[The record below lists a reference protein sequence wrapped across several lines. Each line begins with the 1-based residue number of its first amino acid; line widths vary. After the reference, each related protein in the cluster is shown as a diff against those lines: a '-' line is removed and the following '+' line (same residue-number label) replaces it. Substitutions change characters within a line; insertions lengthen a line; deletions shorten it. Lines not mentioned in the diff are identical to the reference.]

1 MHLEHTPEAVRTL
14 SRALARAARLG
25 HPATGTEHLLFAL
38 LDAGTPTARA
48 LAPGVNDA
56 GALMG
61 TIAALDPP
69 DWISGDDDVTEP
81 DGDADRHVTAV
92 LREAEWS
99 AGSRARPAVP
109 ASPALWNC
117 LRGALV
123 HAEQTGVVTSS
134 HFLVALLGLPH
145 SRAVEALRLRRVDR
159 DTVAAA
165 IDRSI
170 AEFDLSA
177 VAPEATAVAILRR
190 SGAFGH
196 RTGLVTR
203 WLSRMAGHGS
213 PVLFAVRAEALRQ
226 AVRRGRSEVD
236 SADLLLGVLSLDHL
250 LVLAG
255 RKLATAA
262 NTGAETLT
270 AQGIDLCTLV
280 RSAVVDPPEPLG
292 ESLPTNASA
301 RRALTKAR
309 LLATD
314 QNAPEVGTAHLVSA
328 LLDEPDGP
336 VAALLTAAGHDVPRL
351 RDAVA

>member
-1 MHLEHTPEAVRTL
+1 
-14 SRALARAARLG
+14 
-25 HPATGTEHLLFAL
+25 
-38 LDAGTPTARA
+38 
-48 LAPGVNDA
+48 
-56 GALMG
+56 
-61 TIAALDPP
+61 
-69 DWISGDDDVTEP
+69 
-81 DGDADRHVTAV
+81 V

-109 ASPALWNC
+109 ASPALWTC

-123 HAEQTGVVTSS
+123 HAEQAGVVTSS
-134 HFLVALLGLPH
+134 HFVVALLGLPH

-170 AEFDLSA
+170 AESHLSA
-177 VAPEATAVAILRR
+177 EIAPEATAVAILRR

-203 WLSRMAGHGS
+203 WRSRMAGHGS
-213 PVLFAVRAEALRQ
+213 PVLFALRAEAMRQ

-250 LVLAG
+250 LVVAG

-314 QNAPEVGTAHLVSA
+314 QNAPEVGTAHLVAA